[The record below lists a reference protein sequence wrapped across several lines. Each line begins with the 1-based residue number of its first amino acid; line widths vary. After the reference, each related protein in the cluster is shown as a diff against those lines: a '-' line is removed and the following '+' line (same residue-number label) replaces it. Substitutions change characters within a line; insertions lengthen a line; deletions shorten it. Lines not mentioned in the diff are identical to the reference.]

1 MEEIIDFDNWLQQ
14 YIAPQVEYWAIFEP
28 TTGEVIGIYPDLSAG
43 EKQHKIKIDRDLA
56 EDIHNGI
63 VQMNCCF
70 VDMNS
75 QTVEI
80 VTRPSFVKIDD
91 ILHRVID
98 KKYALDQKNDIVIQ
112 YNELENKIIFVMH
125 SAIKISQ
132 FPWVE
137 NVEIRFFITAYND
150 PHDLYQIIVFQL
162 KDLSQNSKEF
172 IYTGPHNRFSIFT
185 KRILKNY
192 VYEQI

>member
-1 MEEIIDFDNWLQQ
+1 MEKVIDFDSWLQQ

>member
-1 MEEIIDFDNWLQQ
+1 MEEIIDFDSWLQQ

-43 EKQHKIKIDRDLA
+43 EKQHKIKIDRALA

-75 QTVEI
+75 QTIEI
-80 VTRPSFVKIDD
+80 ITRPSFVKIDD

-125 SAIKISQ
+125 NAFKVNQ
-132 FPWVE
+132 FPWIE
-137 NVEIRFFITAYND
+137 TVEIRFFITAYND

-172 IYTGPHNRFSIFT
+172 IYTGPHKRFSIFT

-192 VYEQI
+192 VYEKI